1 MAAAGIK
8 VVRLQVFDGTS
19 SKVSSFII
27 ACRLYIRMKMRR
39 AAVEEQ
45 IQWILSYMQKK
56 SADVWGK
63 NTLKDLERRLL
74 EYGMAGEFSADIKKE
89 FRGEDKESTKV
100 AELRRLKQGSRTMEE
115 FVQEFRRAARGSEYK
130 RRLLVKEFKKGTSTT
145 IHQRLIESEW

>member
-1 MAAAGIK
+1 
-8 VVRLQVFDGTS
+8 
-19 SKVSSFII
+19 
-27 ACRLYIRMKMRR
+27 MKMRR

-115 FVQEFRRAARGSEYK
+115 FVQEFRRAARGSGYK
-130 RRLLVKEFKKGTSTT
+130 RRLLVKEFKKGISTT